1 MAQMDGYGVEEEG
14 EVPNI
19 DPNNSVINSPVGVR
33 LPPAQVMQIDPLHN
47 DNIFKID
54 LYSSII
60 V

>member
-1 MAQMDGYGVEEEG
+1 MAQMDGYGVEKEG
-14 EVPNI
+14 PVPNI

-33 LPPAQVMQIDPLHN
+33 LSPAQVMQIDPLHN
-47 DNIFKID
+47 DQID